1 MGYTLPTGLYN
12 VRYEQELDIF
22 RTRLQKALLIIAF
35 LFLVTVPT
43 MLFSNSILS
52 LMTIIG
58 ITIIAMQGL
67 NILFGYTGQISIG
80 HSAFI
85 AVGAYASALLSTRL
99 NFPFLAALICAGL
112 VTGIVGLFF
121 GLPSLR
127 VKGFYLAIT
136 TLGAYFIIMW
146 VIRHGGSLT
155 REIYG
160 LSVPPASIGGF
171 VLNTEPRYYVFTV
184 IMVFLLTL
192 LAKNLVRSHIGR
204 AFVAIRDN
212 DIAATVMGINIFAY
226 KLLAFFICCFFA
238 GIAGS
243 LWAHYIIS
251 INPEEFPFYDSIWYL
266 GFLAVGGMGSIMGA
280 IFGAVLWKL
289 LREGV
294 AALVPFLSH
303 TFPGFAAATGYAGFS
318 LIIFGLVIVLFLVFE
333 PRGINHRWTIFKT
346 YYRLWPFSY

>member
-1 MGYTLPTGLYN
+1 MWTLPTGVHN

-22 RTRLQKALLIIAF
+22 RTRLQKSLLIIAF
-35 LFLVTVPT
+35 LSLVTVPT
-43 MLFSNSILS
+43 MFFSNSILS
-52 LMTIIG
+52 IITLIG

-85 AVGAYASALLSTRL
+85 AVGAYASTLLSTRL
-99 NFPFLAALICAGL
+99 NFPFLAAIICAGL

-136 TLGAYFIIMW
+136 TLGAYFIITW
-146 VIRHGGSLT
+146 VIRHGGGLT
-155 REIYG
+155 GEIYG
-160 LSVPPASIGGF
+160 LSVPPGSIGGF
-171 VLNTEPRYYVFTV
+171 VLNTEPRFYVFTV

-192 LAKNLVRSHIGR
+192 LAKNLARSHIGR
-204 AFVAIRDN
+204 AFVGIRDN

-226 KLLAFFICCFFA
+226 KLLAFFICCFYA
-238 GIAGS
+238 GIARS
-243 LWAHYIIS
+243 MWAHYIAS
-251 INPEEFPFYDSIWYL
+251 IHPEQFPFIDSIWYL
-266 GFLAVGGMGSIMGA
+266 GFLTVGGMGSIMGP
-280 IFGAVLWKL
+280 IFGTFLWKL

-303 TFPGFAAATGYAGFS
+303 TFGTLAAATAYAGLS
-318 LIIFGLVIVLFLVFE
+318 LIVYGLVVVIFMVFE

-346 YYRLWPFSY
+346 YYRRWPFSY